1 MRRLKHSPEQVSTMI
16 ADKTTKPDKITPKES
31 ALIAAYTDIDNKT
44 TFLNGTQSALAVY
57 DTTDTKTA
65 SVISSRLLAK
75 DKIRHRVDRIL
86 DALGFGEKVRLE
98 VLTEIGLGKYKKRTT
113 QTRLD
118 ADGAVK
124 DTIVTESTPGADS
137 IVRVNDILNK
147 LTGKYETAKQA
158 SRIVS
163 KTMQSMIDRIT
174 SQASAAEQPKKVKQV
189 KDT

>member
-1 MRRLKHSPEQVSTMI
+1 MRRLKRPPEQATTMI
-16 ADKTTKPDKITPKES
+16 ADKTTKQDKITPKQQV
-31 ALIAAYTDIDNKT
+31 LIAKYTDINSD
-44 TFLNGTQSALAVY
+44 TFGNGTKSAKAAYNCKNDNTANVIAVEVLRKP
-57 DTTDTKTA
+57 T
-65 SVISSRLLAK
+65 
-75 DKIRHRVDRIL
+75 IRHRIDRIMES
-86 DALGFGEKVRLE
+86 LGYGEQIRLGI
-98 VLTEIGLGKYKKRTT
+98 LSDIGRGVYVKRTT

-118 ADGAVK
+118 SKGDVK

-174 SQASAAEQPKKVKQV
+174 SQASAVNEPKKVKQV
-189 KDT
+189 KDS